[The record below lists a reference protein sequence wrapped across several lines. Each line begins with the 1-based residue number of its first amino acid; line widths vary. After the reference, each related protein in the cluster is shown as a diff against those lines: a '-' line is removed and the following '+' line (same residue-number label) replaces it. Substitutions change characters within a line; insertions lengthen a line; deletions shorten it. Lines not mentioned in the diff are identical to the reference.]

1 MNEVILNAAIEDS
14 DKRVD
19 LFITEKINDRSRSFI
34 QKLLKNEAVKVN
46 NKIVKANYK
55 LKAGDEICIDIPK
68 DRELLVEPE
77 NIPLDIIYED
87 DDLLIVNKPKDMVV
101 HPAAGHYSGTLVNA
115 IMFHCKDN
123 LSGINGVLRP
133 GIVHRIDKDTTGAL
147 VVCKNDK
154 AHRALASQ
162 LEVHSISRKYLAIA
176 YGKFKEKEFR
186 IETTIGR
193 HPVDRKKMAPNV
205 KNGKNAITDV
215 KVLRELKGYSLIE
228 CTLHT
233 GRTHQIRVHLSY
245 IGHPLLG
252 DDVYGPRKCNVKGLI
267 GQCLH
272 AWMIGFIHPST
283 DKYVEFYAPIPEY
296 MQELLKK
303 LA

>member
-1 MNEVILNAAIEDS
+1 MNKVILNVSSEDF

-19 LFITEKINDRSRSFI
+19 LYIAEKIKDRSRSFI
-34 QKLLKNEAVKVN
+34 QKLLKNEAVRVN
-46 NKIVKANYK
+46 GKIVKANYK
-55 LKAGDEICIDIPK
+55 LKDQDEIQIDIPDDK
-68 DRELLVEPE
+68 ELSVEAE
-77 NIPLDIIYED
+77 DIPLDIIYED
-87 DDLLIVNKPKDMVV
+87 EDLLIINKPKDMVV

-115 IMFHCKDN
+115 IMFHCKNN

-162 LEVHSISRKYLAIA
+162 LEVHSISRKYLAIVH
-176 YGKFKEKEFR
+176 GKFKETEFR

-193 HPVDRKKMAPNV
+193 HPIDRKKMAPNV
-205 KNGKNAITDV
+205 KNGKKAITDV
-215 KVLRELKGYSLIE
+215 KILKELKGYSLIE

-252 DDVYGPRKCNVKGLI
+252 DEVYGPKRCTVKGLT

-272 AWMIGFIHPST
+272 AWLIGFIHPST
-283 DKYVEFYAPIPEY
+283 GKYVEFYAPIPQY

-303 LA
+303 LG

>member
-1 MNEVILNAAIEDS
+1 MNEVILNADIEDS

-19 LFITEKINDRSRSFI
+19 LFIAEKIKDRSRSFI

-46 NKIVKANYK
+46 AKIVRANYK
-55 LKAGDEICIDIPK
+55 LKAGDEIYIEIPENK
-68 DRELLVEPE
+68 ELSVEAE

-87 DDLLIVNKPKDMVV
+87 EDLLIINKPKDMVV

-115 IMFHCKDN
+115 IMFHCKGN

-162 LEVHSISRKYLAIA
+162 LEVHSISRKYLAIV
-176 YGKFKEKEFR
+176 YGKFKEAEFR

-193 HPVDRKKMAPNV
+193 HPIDRKKMAPNV
-205 KNGKNAITDV
+205 KNGKKAITDV
-215 KVLRELKGYSLIE
+215 KVLKELNGYSLIE

-252 DDVYGPRKCNVKGLI
+252 DEVYGPKKRAVKGLT

-272 AWMIGFIHPST
+272 AWLIGFIHPST
-283 DKYVEFYAPIPEY
+283 GEYVEFYAPVPSY